1 MLSMRSVI
9 GVVGGAM
16 LAMGAAQAE
25 YDIPKVTDIDEVTRG
40 EGKSIVDSACIRC
53 HGAGVMGAQGK
64 GAPGWQHLV
73 DARGFET
80 LTRNVIRG
88 RGAMPAR
95 GGVSDASD
103 AQIAAAVRYFLETS
117 DVDLE
122 AVEH

>member
-1 MLSMRSVI
+1 MVFMRNVF
-9 GVVGGAM
+9 GVVGGVL
-16 LAMGAAQAE
+16 LAVSAAQAE

-40 EGKSIVDSACIRC
+40 EGQSIVDNACVRC

-95 GGVSDASD
+95 GGVGDATD

>member
-1 MLSMRSVI
+1 MVFMRNVF
-9 GVVGGAM
+9 GVVGGVL
-16 LAMGAAQAE
+16 LAVSAAQAE

-40 EGKSIVDSACIRC
+40 EGKSIVDSACINC
-53 HGAGVMGAQGK
+53 HGAGVMGAMGK
-64 GAPGWQHLV
+64 GAPGWQNLA

-80 LTRNVIRG
+80 LVTHVIRG

-95 GGVSDASD
+95 GGVSDATD
-103 AQIAAAVRYFLETS
+103 AQLAAAVRYFLETS

>member
-1 MLSMRSVI
+1 MRSVF
-9 GVVGGAM
+9 GVIGGAM

-25 YDIPKVTDIDEVTRG
+25 YDIPKVTEIDEVTRG
-40 EGKSIVDSACIRC
+40 EGQSIVESACVRC
-53 HGAGVMGAQGK
+53 HGAGVMGAQGP

-73 DARGFET
+73 DARGFEA

-95 GGVSDASD
+95 GGASDASD
-103 AQIAAAVRYFLETS
+103 AQIAAAVRYFLESS

>member
-1 MLSMRSVI
+1 
-9 GVVGGAM
+9 
-16 LAMGAAQAE
+16 
-25 YDIPKVTDIDEVTRG
+25 
-40 EGKSIVDSACIRC
+40 
-53 HGAGVMGAQGK
+53 MGAQGK